1 MRGIHQVR
9 FLQKLVKWANAATT
23 VYDTAVEI
31 REIMLGGGT
40 LPDVFAVMRGGMVV
54 GFMVDGMCKTSLG
67 IVLKPLMAV
76 FGLADQAG
84 RIQEAF
90 KSGDPVEITVSIVEM
105 FCMVFGLTSQCFTGD
120 TLVSTEDG
128 LRPIEEIQAG
138 DCVWSENTETG
149 EKELKKVLAVSVTET
164 DTLVHVTTGN
174 GTEINTT
181 ENHPFYTE
189 GKGWCAASELEE
201 GDVLHTQ
208 DGKTETVASVETE
221 TLDEPVKVYNLEI
234 EDSHTYYVSVNGVL
248 VHNECVQVND
258 DGTFEITDWSEYPD
272 GLPHPEGPFT
282 VLEGDA
288 YKKARDDANK
298 INKKLHRMYNYLKGL
313 HIHEVQPVKFG
324 GSPTDIDNKVA
335 LYPQEHFQFNK
346 FWSMVLRELEGILN
360 E

>member
-1 MRGIHQVR
+1 
-9 FLQKLVKWANAATT
+9 
-23 VYDTAVEI
+23 
-31 REIMLGGGT
+31 ML
-40 LPDVFAVMRGGMVV
+40 
-54 GFMVDGMCKTSLG
+54 
-67 IVLKPLMAV
+67 
-76 FGLADQAG
+76 
-84 RIQEAF
+84 
-90 KSGDPVEITVSIVEM
+90 
-105 FCMVFGLTSQCFTGD
+105 FGLTSQCFTGD

-234 EDSHTYYVSVNGVL
+234 EDSHTCYVSVDRVL
-248 VHNECVQVND
+248 VHNACGD
-258 DGTFEITDWSEYPD
+258 EIADT
-272 GLPHPEGPFT
+272 
-282 VLEGDA
+282 
-288 YKKARDDANK
+288 
-298 INKKLHRMYNYLKGL
+298 INKNTGKDCEVVSKEVKKTIIKNGEHGEIIKIVSKNTNNIDSRIYNDIVDELVATNGYHFGVNYNGKVYDEYFPQGLKFDDWIRSFFA
-313 HIHEVQPVKFG
+313 HG
-324 GSPTDIDNKVA
+324 GIDID
-335 LYPQEHFQFNK
+335 QSFIEMF
-346 FWSMVLRELEGILN
+346 
-360 E
+360 